1 MDNFGFIRDKL
12 DIKILILYVLNR
24 LPRPVDITTLS
35 ELVFCDDGINY
46 FDYMDALAELVN
58 SGHAGLLDDKFFITA
73 KGVRNSEEMEST
85 LPFTVRMKAGKAA
98 ERTARM
104 LNRSAMVRASHEKK
118 EDGNCNVSLSLSDS
132 LGNIL
137 RLEILAGSE
146 EQAREME
153 QKFQSRAEDLYMR
166 IANMLLE

>member
-1 MDNFGFIRDKL
+1 MDNYGFIRDKL

-58 SGHAGLLDDKFFITA
+58 SGHTALLDDKFFITA

-118 EDGNCNVSLSLSDS
+118 PDGNCNVSLGLSDS

-137 RLEILAGSE
+137 TLEILAGSE

-153 QKFQSRAEDLYMR
+153 EKFRSRAEDLYMR